1 MTNAVQ
7 MKDLTKRHR
16 GFRLGGITMDV
27 PAGCVTGIF
36 GPNGAGKSTL
46 VKLIARHM
54 RPTSGSLTVLGRSYD
69 EDEKELRRRVTF
81 VAEEPPFYPEKT
93 VGWTGRFLADFY
105 DDWDQTRFSDLLHES
120 RIDADREIKHL
131 SRGQKT
137 PFALAAAFA
146 HGADLLV
153 LDEPLNGLDILHRQ
167 EVLRRIREFASDDG
181 KAAIVSSHVTDALG
195 DIADHVAFL
204 REGRLA
210 LFEERD
216 ALLSRWK
223 LVHFRKGSLPQDVAS
238 TLLRVEEHALGC
250 SGYASDFAALRDGLE
265 PLIASGAVRVENA
278 GLDGVLV
285 ALVKGGN

>member
-1 MTNAVQ
+1 MTYAVQ
-7 MKDLTKRHR
+7 MKDLAKHYR

-54 RPTSGSLTVLGRSYD
+54 APTSGSLTVFGQRY
-69 EDEKELRRRVTF
+69 EDSERELRRRVTF
-81 VAEEPPFYPEKT
+81 VAEEPPFYPDKT

-105 DDWDQTRFSDLLHES
+105 EDWDQRRFSDLLHES

-137 PFALAAAFA
+137 LFALAAAFA

-153 LDEPLNGLDILHRQ
+153 LDEPVNGLDVLHRRD
-167 EVLRRIREFASDDG
+167 VLRRIREFVSDDG
-181 KAAIVSSHVTDALG
+181 KAAVVSSHVTDALG

-210 LFEERD
+210 LCEERD

-223 LVHFRKGSLPQDVAS
+223 LVHFRKGALPQDVAGA
-238 TLLRVEEHALGC
+238 LLRVEEHALGC
-250 SGYASDFAALRDGLE
+250 SGYTDDFAALRDRLE
-265 PLIASGAVRVENA
+265 PLIASGAVRIENA

-285 ALVKGGN
+285 ALVRGD

>member
-7 MKDLTKRHR
+7 MKDLTKRYR
-16 GFRLGGITMDV
+16 GFQLGGITMDV

-54 RPTSGSLTVLGRSYD
+54 APSSGSLTVFGRSY
-69 EDEKELRRRVTF
+69 EEHETELRRRVTF
-81 VAEEPPFYPEKT
+81 VAEELPFYPDKT

-105 DDWDQTRFSDLLHES
+105 EDWDQKRFSDFLHDS
-120 RIDADREIKHL
+120 CIDADREIKRL

-137 PFALAAAFA
+137 LFALAAAFA

-153 LDEPLNGLDILHRQ
+153 LDEPVNGLDVLHRR
-167 EVLRRIREFASDDG
+167 EVLRRIRDFVTG
-181 KAAIVSSHVTDALG
+181 GGTAIVSSHVTDALG

-204 REGRLA
+204 KDGRLA

-216 ALLSRWK
+216 TLLSRWK
-223 LVHFRKGSLPQDVAS
+223 IVHFRKGSLAQSIAS
-238 TLLRVEEHALGC
+238 VLLRVEEHALGC
-250 SGYASDFAALRDGLE
+250 SGYTSDFAALRGELE
-265 PLIASGAVRVENA
+265 PLMHSGAVRVENA

-285 ALVKGGN
+285 ALVNGRD